1 MMLAAALI
9 ISIVVQTSTTSDLP
23 KIYVKD
29 GQFVDL
35 DGRIRLFRGINSVIK
50 HFPWY
55 DTEMLNSERQRQ
67 LGEWGFNA
75 IRLGAMWSGVE
86 PEQGHINE
94 TYIDILK
101 EIVDGLQRNG
111 IYTYLDMHQV
121 WKNIFSLPCSKIVI
135 LGCSKRCG
143 RI

>member
-1 MMLAAALI
+1 MGSVCGSVSLTMLISAAFLLLLLN
-9 ISIVVQTSTTSDLP
+9 QTLASSDLSQ
-23 KIYVKD
+23 IYVKD

-55 DTEMLNSERQRQ
+55 DPKMLDPERQRQ

-86 PEQGHINE
+86 PEQGQINE
-94 TYIDILK
+94 TYIDIIK
-101 EIVDGLQRNG
+101 EIVDGLQENG
-111 IYTYLDMHQV
+111 VYTYLDMHQDV
-121 WKNIFSLPCSKIVI
+121 LK
-135 LGCSKRCG
+135 
-143 RI
+143 

>member
-1 MMLAAALI
+1 MDKKNF
-9 ISIVVQTSTTSDLP
+9 SSSDLSQ
-23 KIYVKD
+23 IYVKD

-55 DTEMLNSERQRQ
+55 DPKMLDPERQRQ

-86 PEQGHINE
+86 PEQGQV
-94 TYIDILK
+94 DIMTFNSF
-101 EIVDGLQRNG
+101 IMLQ
-111 IYTYLDMHQV
+111 
-121 WKNIFSLPCSKIVI
+121 IFF
-135 LGCSKRCG
+135 
-143 RI
+143 